1 MTLPVPDAYLP
12 EYAGHERAEL
22 QGLDERASQGVR
34 RFLKDLRAALLAL
47 HSGGAS
53 GRTVNEAHSDAIDR
67 LLRKLVQLAEARWY
81 AHGGELGPPATLVA
95 VGGYARRE
103 MSLSSDVDLLMLH
116 RGELTPMASDVAQR
130 IQYWLWDAG
139 VTLGGATRSVA
150 ECIELG
156 RQDATVTTSLL
167 TARFLAGEP
176 ELLHEL
182 VAKLRSELLTDVT
195 AFVEGQRE
203 ALAQRH
209 QKYGESLYLL
219 QPNLKEGAGGLRD
232 YHAALWVA
240 CAVFPSVRSVDD
252 FLHAGLLSENEMAT
266 FRAALE
272 FLWRIRN
279 ELHGLLGRKADQLD
293 FEHQERIAV
302 RLGYPDDGR
311 ALPVE
316 RFMGEYYRHARA
328 VRTLSEIVL
337 EQCAARSRPPA
348 PPPPARPTEDGF
360 RVVGDRLEIPHAAH
374 LRERP
379 VRLLNA
385 FRVAQQSRV
394 ELSRTARRLLAQNLD
409 LCDEALQRSPEAAR
423 IFLDILDAEHRVM
436 RTLTEMNEVGL
447 LARYLPEWDHIFC
460 RWQHVM
466 YHTYTVDV
474 HSIFLVEELRR
485 LWRGKYERAHPVL
498 TEMMRAAPDRPALF
512 LGCLLHDIGK
522 GMGGD
527 HSDRGAERAVRCVER
542 LGLSE
547 ERAARVIFLVKAHL
561 LMSKVAQRRDLSDP
575 RVIVEFAR
583 AVGDRENLHNLYLL
597 TFADI
602 RASSKAGWTEWK
614 GQLLHELYERTAEFL
629 ETGEDD
635 PQRAIDQIEQRVE
648 ARQRG
653 ARAELQSLGVATSKI
668 DAYFESMPRRYFV
681 AHTPRQIARHA
692 LVVMAFDPDKRFHTA
707 VREMRGGFSE
717 FLLAARDVHGLYA
730 NVAGGLAA
738 AGINILGSNVYTT
751 KDGLALEVYR
761 VTTPA
766 GGEAERRLAWATLH
780 EILEA
785 VLAGDKSIPQLLR
798 GRRLPLGARRLA
810 SREPPSVEVSN
821 EESDFYT
828 VIDVTADDRLGLL
841 HDLVRTIADHGLE
854 IYVSKATTILDQV
867 ADTFYVKD
875 EKRRKLTSQAR
886 LEALRRDLLAAAEG
900 APREAAAEGAARD
913 A

>member
-1 MTLPVPDAYLP
+1 VSLPVPDGYLP
-12 EYAGHERAEL
+12 EYAGSAPAERER
-22 QGLDERASQGVR
+22 LDQHASQGVR
-34 RFLKDLRAALLAL
+34 AFLQDLRAALVLL
-47 HSGGAS
+47 HEGGAS

-81 AHGGELGPPATLVA
+81 ADRGELEMPPTLIA

-103 MSLSSDVDLLMLH
+103 MSIGSDVDILFLH
-116 RGELTPMASDVAQR
+116 RGELTPMAAEMAQR

-139 VTLGGATRSVA
+139 VILGGAIRSVA
-150 ECIELG
+150 ESIDLG
-156 RQDATVTTSLL
+156 RRDATVATSLL

-176 ELLHEL
+176 ELLHQL
-182 VAKLRSELLTDVT
+182 VEAVRRELLVDVA
-195 AFVEGQRE
+195 AFVDGQR
-203 ALAQRH
+203 ASLAERH

-232 YHAALWVA
+232 YHTALWVA
-240 CAVFPSVRSVDD
+240 CAVFPPVRSLEDL
-252 FLHAGLLSENEMAT
+252 LHVGLLSENEMAT
-266 FRAALE
+266 FRAALD

-279 ELHGLLGRKADQLD
+279 ELHIQLGRKNDQMD
-293 FEHQERIAV
+293 FDHQERMAA
-302 RLGYPDDGR
+302 RLGYPDDGTV
-311 ALPVE
+311 LPVE

-328 VRTLSEIVL
+328 IRSASEIVL

-348 PPPPARPTEDGF
+348 PPQPAQLTEDGF
-360 RVVGDRLEIPHAAH
+360 RVTGGRLEIPHAAH

-379 VRLLNA
+379 IRLLSA
-385 FRVAQQSRV
+385 FRAAQQHRV
-394 ELSRTARRLLAQNLD
+394 TLSRTARRLVANNLD
-409 LCDEALQRSPEAAR
+409 VCDESLQRDPDAAR
-423 IFLDILDAEHRVM
+423 VFLAILNSEHRVT

-485 LWRGKYERAHPVL
+485 LWQGKYEAAHPEL
-498 TEMMRAAPDRPALF
+498 TEMMRGVADRPALF

-522 GMGGD
+522 GRGGD
-527 HSDRGAERAVRCVER
+527 HSDRGAALARRCVER
-542 LGLSE
+542 LGLPPPQS
-547 ERAARVIFLVKAHL
+547 ARVVFLVQQHL

-575 RVIVEFAR
+575 KVIVEFAR
-583 AVGDRENLHNLYLL
+583 AVGDREALHDLYLL

-602 RASSKAGWTEWK
+602 RASSKSGWTGWK
-614 GQLLHELYERTAEFL
+614 GQLLKELYERTAEFL

-635 PQRAIDQIEQRVE
+635 PQRALEQIEERVE
-648 ARQRG
+648 ARRRG
-653 ARAELQSLGVATSKI
+653 ARTELRSLGVGGEKI
-668 DAYFESMPRRYFV
+668 EAYFADMPRRYFT

-692 LVVMAFDPDKRFHTA
+692 LAVLGFDPIKGINTA

-717 FLLAARDVHGLYA
+717 FLLVARDVHGLYA
-730 NVAGGLAA
+730 QVAGSLAA

-751 KDGLALEVYR
+751 KQGLALEVYR
-761 VTTPA
+761 VSTPPGGSEERQTTWDGLHRILRDVL
-766 GGEAERRLAWATLH
+766 GGSQRIE
-780 EILEA
+780 
-785 VLAGDKSIPQLLR
+785 DLLR
-798 GRRLPLGARRLA
+798 GRRARLGSRRLA
-810 SREPPSVEVSN
+810 SREPPSVEVGN

-875 EKRRKLTSQAR
+875 ANRRKLTDPER
-886 LEALRRDLLAAAEG
+886 LERLRRDLQAAAEG
-900 APREAAAEGAARD
+900 VRRD
-913 A
+913 G

>member
-1 MTLPVPDAYLP
+1 VSLPTPDGYVP
-12 EYAGHERAEL
+12 EYAGSGPQAL
-22 QGLDERASQGVR
+22 QALDEHASQGVR
-34 RFLKDLRAALLAL
+34 RYLQDLRAGLLAL
-47 HSGGAS
+47 HAGGAS
-53 GRTVNEAHSDAIDR
+53 GRTVNEGHSDAIDR
-67 LLRKLVQLAEARWY
+67 LLRKLVQLAESRWY
-81 AHGGELGPPATLVA
+81 AGGGELGAPPTLVA

-103 MSLSSDVDLLMLH
+103 MSLWSDVDILFLH
-116 RGELTPMASDVAQR
+116 PGELTPMAADVAQR

-150 ECIELG
+150 ESVELG
-156 RQDATVTTSLL
+156 RRDATVATSLL

-176 ELLHEL
+176 ELLHQL
-182 VAKLRSELLTDVT
+182 VDAVRGELLVDV
-195 AFVEGQRE
+195 AGFVHGMRG
-203 ALAQRH
+203 ALEQRH

-232 YHAALWVA
+232 YHTALWVA
-240 CAVFPSVRSVDD
+240 CAVFPPVRGLDD
-252 FLHAGLLSENEMAT
+252 LLHVGLLSENEMSA
-266 FRAALE
+266 FRAALD
-272 FLWRIRN
+272 FLWRVRN
-279 ELHGLLGRKADQLD
+279 ELHALVGRKADQLD
-293 FEHQERIAV
+293 FEHQERMAA

-311 ALPVE
+311 VLPVE

-328 VRTLSEIVL
+328 IRTLSEIVL

-348 PPPPARPTEDGF
+348 PPPPARLTEDGF

-379 VRLLNA
+379 VRLLGA
-385 FRVAQQSRV
+385 FRVAQENRV
-394 ELSRTARRLLAQNLD
+394 ALSRTARRLLADNLD
-409 LCDEALQRSPEAAR
+409 LCDAALQRDPEAAR
-423 IFLDILDAEHRVM
+423 LFLAILDSEHRVM
-436 RTLTEMNEVGL
+436 RTLSEMNEVGL

-485 LWRGKYERAHPVL
+485 LWRGKYEKAHAAL

-547 ERAARVIFLVKAHL
+547 ERAGRVIFLVKQHL

-635 PQRAIDQIEQRVE
+635 PQRAFEQIEERVE
-648 ARQRG
+648 ARRRG
-653 ARAELQSLGVATSKI
+653 ARAELQSLGVGGDKI
-668 DAYFESMPRRYFV
+668 EAYFADMPRRYFV

-692 LVVMAFDPDKRFHTA
+692 LVVMAFDPAKTTNTA

-730 NVAGGLAA
+730 NVAGALAA

-751 KDGLALEVYR
+751 KQGLALEVYR

-766 GGEAERRLAWATLH
+766 GGEEERRYAWDSLH
-780 EILEA
+780 QILHA
-785 VLAGDKSIPQLLR
+785 VLAGEKSIPQLLR
-798 GRRLPLGARRLA
+798 GRRLPLGSRRLA

-828 VIDVTADDRLGLL
+828 VVDVTADDRLGLL

-875 EKRRKLTSQAR
+875 EKRRKLTDPER
-886 LEALRRDLLAAAEG
+886 LEALRRDLLVAAEG
-900 APREAAAEGAARD
+900 PARD
-913 A
+913 G

>member
-1 MTLPVPDAYLP
+1 VTLPLPDGYVP
-12 EYAGHERAEL
+12 EYTGSEPGAREA
-22 QGLDERASQGVR
+22 LDQRASQGVR
-34 RFLKDLRAALLAL
+34 RYLQDLRAALVTL
-47 HSGGAS
+47 HQQGAS
-53 GRTVNEAHSDAIDR
+53 GRAVNEAHSDGVDR
-67 LLRKLVQLAEARWY
+67 LLRKLVQLGEARWY
-81 AHGGELGPPATLVA
+81 QGGGELGEPPTVVA

-103 MSLSSDVDLLMLH
+103 MSLGSDVDILFLH
-116 RGELTPMASDVAQR
+116 RDELTPMAADIAQR

-139 VTLGGATRSVA
+139 VTLGGATRSV
-150 ECIELG
+150 EESIELG
-156 RQDATVTTSLL
+156 RRDVTVATSLL

-176 ELLHEL
+176 GLLHEL
-182 VAKLRSELLTDVT
+182 VDAVRGELLRDV
-195 AFVEGQRE
+195 AGFVEGQRAAVAE
-203 ALAQRH
+203 RH
-209 QKYGESLYLL
+209 LKYGESLFLL

-240 CAVFPSVRSVDD
+240 CAVFPPVRGLDD
-252 FLHAGLLSENEMAT
+252 LLHVGLLSENEMAS
-266 FRAALE
+266 FRAALD

-279 ELHGLLGRKADQLD
+279 ELHLLVGRKTDQMD
-293 FEHQERIAV
+293 FEHQERMAAS
-302 RLGYPDDGR
+302 LGYPDDGA

-328 VRTLSEIVL
+328 IRTLSEIVL
-337 EQCAARSRPPA
+337 EQCSARSRPPA
-348 PPPPARPTEDGF
+348 PPPPPRLTEDGF
-360 RVVGDRLEIPHAAH
+360 RVVGDRLEIPHAVH

-379 VRLLNA
+379 VRLLTA
-385 FRVAQQSRV
+385 FRTAQQHRV
-394 ELSRTARRLLAQNLD
+394 TLSRTARRMVADNLD
-409 LCDEALQRSPEAAR
+409 VCDAALQRDPEAAAT
-423 IFLDILDAEHRVM
+423 FLGILDSDHRVM
-436 RTLTEMNEVGL
+436 RTLTEMNDVGL

-485 LWRGKYERAHPVL
+485 LWRGKYETVHPEL
-498 TEMMRAAPDRPALF
+498 SEMMRAAPDRPVLF

-527 HSDRGAERAVRCVER
+527 HSDRGAERAVRCLER
-542 LGLSE
+542 LALAPDRR
-547 ERAARVIFLVKAHL
+547 ERVVFLVKQHL

-614 GQLLHELYERTAEFL
+614 GQLLHELYQRTAEFL

-635 PQRAIDQIEQRVE
+635 PERALEQIEERVE
-648 ARQRG
+648 ARRRG
-653 ARAELQSLGVATSKI
+653 AREELRSLGVGLGKI
-668 DAYFESMPRRYFV
+668 EAYFEDMPRRYFT

-692 LVVMAFDPDKRFHTA
+692 LVVMAFDPAKGFATA

-717 FLLAARDVHGLYA
+717 FLLVARDVHGLYA
-730 NVAGGLAA
+730 TVAGSLAA

-751 KDGLALEVYR
+751 KQGLALEVYR
-761 VTTPA
+761 VSTPP
-766 GGEAERRLAWATLH
+766 GGEEERRLALDGLH
-780 EILEA
+780 RILRE
-785 VLAGDKSIPQLLR
+785 VLGGEKRIEDLLQ
-798 GRRLPLGARRLA
+798 RRRPLLGAKRLS

-841 HDLVRTIADHGLE
+841 HDLVRVIADHQLE
-854 IYVSKATTILDQV
+854 IYVSKATTILDQA

-875 EKRRKLTSQAR
+875 AKRRKLTDPAVLER
-886 LEALRRDLLAAAEG
+886 LRKDLK
-900 APREAAAEGAARD
+900 AAAEGAARD
-913 A
+913 G

>member
-1 MTLPVPDAYLP
+1 VSLPLPDAYVP
-12 EYAGHERAEL
+12 EYAGSEPGALQEL
-22 QGLDERASQGVR
+22 DQRASQGVR
-34 RFLKDLRAALLAL
+34 RYLQDLRAGLLELQA
-47 HSGGAS
+47 GGAS
-53 GRTVNEAHSDAIDR
+53 GRSVNEAHSDAVDR
-67 LLRKLVQLAEARWY
+67 LMRKLVQLAEARWY
-81 AHGGELGPPATLVA
+81 SERGELGAPATLVA

-103 MSLSSDVDLLMLH
+103 MSLWSDVDILFLH
-116 RGELTPMASDVAQR
+116 RGELSPMAADVAQR

-139 VTLGGATRSVA
+139 VTLGGAIRSVA
-150 ECIELG
+150 ESIELG
-156 RQDATVTTSLL
+156 RQDATVATSLL

-176 ELLHEL
+176 DLLHQL
-182 VAKLRSELLTDVT
+182 VDAVRARLLTDVGG
-195 AFVEGQRE
+195 FVAGQRA
-203 ALAQRH
+203 ALEQRH
-209 QKYGESLYLL
+209 LKYGESLYLL

-240 CAVFPSVRSVDD
+240 CAVFPPVRGLEDL
-252 FLHAGLLSENEMAT
+252 LHVGLLSENEMSA
-266 FRAALE
+266 FRAALD
-272 FLWRIRN
+272 FLWRVRN
-279 ELHGLLGRKADQLD
+279 ELHAVVGRKADQLD
-293 FEHQERIAV
+293 FEHQERIAS
-302 RLGYPDDGR
+302 RLGYPDDGSV
-311 ALPVE
+311 LPVE

-328 VRTLSEIVL
+328 IRTFSEIVL

-348 PPPPARPTEDGF
+348 PPPPARLTEDGF

-379 VRLLNA
+379 VRLLRA
-385 FRVAQQSRV
+385 FRVAQENRV
-394 ELSRTARRLLAQNLD
+394 ALSRTARRLVADNLD
-409 LCDEALQRSPEAAR
+409 LCDEALQRDPEAAR
-423 IFLDILDAEHRVM
+423 ILLAILDSEHRVM

-447 LARYLPEWDHIFC
+447 LGRYLPEWDHIFC

-485 LWRGKYERAHPVL
+485 LWRGKYETLHPEL

-522 GMGGD
+522 GRGGD
-527 HSDRGAERAVRCVER
+527 HSDRGADLAVRCLER
-542 LGLSE
+542 LGLPE
-547 ERAARVIFLVKAHL
+547 ERAGRVIFLVKLHL

-575 RVIVEFAR
+575 RIIVEFAR

-602 RASSKAGWTEWK
+602 RASSKSGWTEWK

-635 PQRAIDQIEQRVE
+635 PQRAFEQIEERVE
-648 ARQRG
+648 VRRRG
-653 ARAELQSLGVATSKI
+653 ARAELQSLGVGSEKI
-668 DAYFESMPRRYFV
+668 EAYFDDMPRRYFV

-692 LVVMAFDPDKRFHTA
+692 LVVMAFDREKRSNTA
-707 VREMRGGFSE
+707 VREMRGGFTE

-730 NVAGGLAA
+730 NVAGALAV

-751 KDGLALEVYR
+751 KGGLALEVYR
-761 VTTPA
+761 VSTPP
-766 GGEAERRLAWATLH
+766 GGEEERRLAWTSLH
-780 EILEA
+780 QILEA
-785 VLAGDKSIPQLLR
+785 VLSGEKSIPQLLR
-798 GRRLPLGARRLA
+798 GRRLPIGARRLA

-821 EESDFYT
+821 DESDFYT

-875 EKRRKLTSQAR
+875 EKRRKLADPAR
-886 LEALRRDLLAAAEG
+886 LEALRRDLVAAAEG
-900 APREAAAEGAARD
+900 RARD